1 MVLLVLWNK
10 EFDEDVMGIS
20 DIDRDQQSPTI
31 YG

>member
-20 DIDRDQQSPTI
+20 DIDCDQKPLGSS
-31 YG
+31 